1 MKSPISLDPTHP
13 KPHAPPF
20 VGLERVVFRVA
31 TSGRTYYTP
40 KEAAALLMVSPVTVR
55 EWTRKGLLRAV
66 STAGGHRR
74 FLIEELRT
82 FAAAHGIRLENET
95 TAAATAP
102 RRVLLVDD
110 DVVFVTYLRQIIL
123 AASPSIQIESANDG
137 FEAGRLTESFRPQLV
152 VLDIQ
157 MPRIDGIELC
167 RRLRAN
173 PTTASAELVVISNA
187 LTEENTAAVRAA
199 GADRWLEKGASRA
212 EILAALGL
220 GAGAAAGA
228 PNRQESVQKAS
239 TTNPVGTVPGA
250 ARRRGSDAD

>member
-1 MKSPISLDPTHP
+1 MKSPISLDLTQP

-20 VGLERVVFRVA
+20 AALEKAKFKVA
-31 TSGRTYYTP
+31 ISARSYYTP

-74 FLIEELRT
+74 FLIEELRS
-82 FAAAHGIRLENET
+82 FAAAHGIRLESET
-95 TAAATAP
+95 PAAATAP

-123 AASPSIQIESANDG
+123 AASPSIQIECANDG

-167 RRLRAN
+167 RRLRAS
-173 PTTASAELVVISNA
+173 PTTASAELVVMSNA
-187 LTEENTAAVRAA
+187 LTDENIAAVRAA
-199 GADRWLEKGASRA
+199 GANRWLEKGASRA
-212 EILAALGL
+212 EILLALGV
-220 GAGAAAGA
+220 GAAAA
-228 PNRQESVQKAS
+228 PR
-239 TTNPVGTVPGA
+239 A
-250 ARRRGSDAD
+250 ARMREAP